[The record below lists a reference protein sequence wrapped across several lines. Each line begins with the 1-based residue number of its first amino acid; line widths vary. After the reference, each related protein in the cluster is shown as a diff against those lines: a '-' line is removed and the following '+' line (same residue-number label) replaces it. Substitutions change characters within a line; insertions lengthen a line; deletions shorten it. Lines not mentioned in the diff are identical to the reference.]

1 LGDEIP
7 QDEGGTSLKKYIDY
21 WGYEIDLLVAVSQ
34 ALNFN
39 YTTLNPPYGILGH
52 VNENGLVLQPKQ
64 HLELWT

>member
-39 YTTLNPPYGILGH
+39 YTTLNPPYGMHIGPR
-52 VNENGLVLQPKQ
+52 Q
-64 HLELWT
+64 